1 MLDMIIHQSSGRRRL
16 SRHSPAPRE
25 ATRQAI
31 LDSAAALFQRIGY
44 GKTTIADIADT
55 LAMSS
60 ANVYRFFPSKSAI
73 NDAICRRMLAALREQ
88 LHALAVGRDPP
99 ADRLAA
105 LILFMHRW
113 HRDQLT
119 DNRRVHDM
127 VDAAMA
133 ENWQAIA
140 EHRAACEAIFA
151 ALIREGQAARVFA
164 PGDAVV
170 LGQTAMGA
178 CCGLFHPTLIAQQ
191 SAAQPD
197 DGPARRIAWL
207 VVQALGNRRGS
218 KLP

>member
-1 MLDMIIHQSSGRRRL
+1 LDIITYQSSGHRRMP
-16 SRHSPAPRE
+16 RHAPAPPE

-31 LDSAAALFQRIGY
+31 LDTAGALFLRIGY
-44 GKTTIADIADT
+44 GKTTIADIADA

-73 NDAICRRMLAALREQ
+73 NDAICRRMLATLREQ
-88 LHALAVGRDPP
+88 LQVLAAGPDPP
-99 ADRLAA
+99 ADRLIA

-133 ENWQAIA
+133 ENWQAVA
-140 EHRAACEAIFA
+140 EHREACEAIFA
-151 ALIREGQAARVFA
+151 DLIREGQAAGEFA
-164 PGDAVV
+164 PGDPAA

-191 SAAQPD
+191 SAAQPTEA
-197 DGPARRIAWL
+197 PARRIAWL
-207 VVQALGNRRGS
+207 VVQALGNPRGRP
-218 KLP
+218 LP